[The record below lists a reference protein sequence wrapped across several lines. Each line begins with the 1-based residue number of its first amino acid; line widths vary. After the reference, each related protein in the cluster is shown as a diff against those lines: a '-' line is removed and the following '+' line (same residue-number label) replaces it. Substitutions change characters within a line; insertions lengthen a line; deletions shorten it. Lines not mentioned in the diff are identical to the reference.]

1 MKENWQAA
9 CDHVIVSEGGYKL
22 TDIPGDNG
30 GQTYAGIARKPNPD
44 WPGWAYIDRKETP
57 PAQMV
62 RDFYKAR
69 FWDDIK
75 GDQINS
81 QRVAGCIFNFY
92 VNTGKP
98 AKTIAQLVVGSTPDG
113 VIGDVTV
120 GKLNAVDT
128 EKFIMAYTLG
138 KIARYATICNQNRD
152 QSKFL
157 LGWINRALK
166 GAK

>member
-1 MKENWQAA
+1 MADFVPAFEEMIR
-9 CDHVIVSEGGYKL
+9 DEGGYQL
-22 TDIPGDNG
+22 TNIPGDNG

-44 WPGWAYIDRKETP
+44 WAGWSHIDRKEIP
-57 PAQMV
+57 PASMV
-62 RDFYKAR
+62 RDFYKTR
-69 FWDDIK
+69 FWDDIR
-75 GDQINS
+75 GDQITN
-81 QRVAGCIFNFY
+81 QKIAQCIFNFY

-98 AKTIAQLVVGSTPDG
+98 AKTIAQLVVGATPDG
-113 VIGDVTV
+113 VIGDATV
-120 GKLNAVDT
+120 ANLNAADP
-128 EKFIMAYTLG
+128 EKFIMSYTLG

>member
-1 MKENWQAA
+1 MADFAPAFEEMIR
-9 CDHVIVSEGGYKL
+9 DEGGYQL

-44 WPGWAYIDRKETP
+44 WQGWAFIDRKEIP

-62 RDFYKAR
+62 RDFYKAH

-75 GDQINS
+75 GDQISN
-81 QRVAGCIFNFY
+81 QRIAGCIFNFY

-98 AKTIAQLVVGSTPDG
+98 AKTIAQLVVGATPDG
-113 VIGDVTV
+113 VIGDATV
-120 GKLNAVDT
+120 ANLNAADP
-128 EKFIMAYTLG
+128 EKFIMSYTLG

>member
-1 MKENWQAA
+1 MADFVPAFEEMIL
-9 CDHVIVSEGGYKL
+9 DEGGYKL
-22 TDIPGDNG
+22 TDIPGDAG

-44 WPGWAYIDRKETP
+44 WSGWSYIDRGETP

-62 RDFYKAR
+62 RDFYKAK

-75 GDQINS
+75 GDQIAD
-81 QRVAGCIFNFY
+81 QRVAKCIFNFY
-92 VNTGKP
+92 VNTGRP
-98 AKTIAQLVVGSTPDG
+98 AKTIAQLVVGATPDG
-113 VIGDVTV
+113 AIGDITIA
-120 GKLNAVDT
+120 KINQVDADR
-128 EKFIMAYTLG
+128 FIMTYTLG
-138 KIARYATICNQNRD
+138 KIARYAEICNRNRE

>member
-1 MKENWQAA
+1 M
-9 CDHVIVSEGGYKL
+9 CSSDL
-22 TDIPGDNG
+22 
-30 GQTYAGIARKPNPD
+30 
-44 WPGWAYIDRKETP
+44 
-57 PAQMV
+57 
-62 RDFYKAR
+62 
-69 FWDDIK
+69 
-75 GDQINS
+75 
-81 QRVAGCIFNFY
+81 NFY

-138 KIARYATICNQNRD
+138 KIARYAEICNRNRD

-166 GAK
+166 GTK

>member
-1 MKENWQAA
+1 MADFVAA
-9 CDHVIVSEGGYKL
+9 FEEMIRDEGGYQL

-30 GQTYAGIARKPNPD
+30 GQTYAGIARKPNPN

-57 PAQMV
+57 PSQLV
-62 RDFYKAR
+62 RDFYKAT

-75 GDQINS
+75 GDQINE
-81 QRVAGCIFNFY
+81 QRIASCIFNFY

-98 AKTIAQLVVGSTPDG
+98 AKTIAQLVVGATPDG
-113 VIGDVTV
+113 SIGDVTV
-120 GKLNAVDT
+120 SKINQVDP
-128 EKFIMAYTLG
+128 EKFIMSYTLA
-138 KIARYATICNQNRD
+138 KIARYAEICNRNRD

-157 LGWINRALK
+157 LGWVNRALK

>member
-1 MKENWQAA
+1 MADFVPAFEEMIR
-9 CDHVIVSEGGYKL
+9 DEGGYQL
-22 TDIPGDNG
+22 TDIPGDKG
-30 GQTYAGIARKPNPD
+30 GQTYAGIARKHNPS
-44 WPGWAYIDRKETP
+44 WVGWAFIDRKETP
-57 PAQMV
+57 PTQMV
-62 RDFYKAR
+62 RDFYKAH

-75 GDQINS
+75 GDQISN
-81 QRVAGCIFNFY
+81 QRIAGCIFNFY

-113 VIGDVTV
+113 VIGDATV
-120 GKLNAVDT
+120 ANLNAADP
-128 EKFIMAYTLG
+128 EKFIMSYTLG

>member
-1 MKENWQAA
+1 MADFTPAFEEMIR
-9 CDHVIVSEGGYKL
+9 DEGGYQL

-30 GQTYAGIARKPNPD
+30 GQTYAGIARRPNPD
-44 WPGWAYIDRKETP
+44 WGGWSYIDRKETP
-57 PAQMV
+57 PTDLV
-62 RDFYKAR
+62 RGFYKAK

-75 GDQINS
+75 GDQIAD
-81 QRVAGCIFNFY
+81 QRIAACIFNFY

-98 AKTIAQLVVGSTPDG
+98 AKTIAQLVVGATPDG
-113 VIGDVTV
+113 VMGDVTV
-120 GKLNAVDT
+120 QKINAVET

-138 KIARYATICNQNRD
+138 KIARYASICNNNKD

-157 LGWINRALK
+157 LGWVNRALK